1 MKPVEEPS
9 IVKTIPLMTSALQT
23 VSKPGKSDDPTQT
36 GLVRDLLEII
46 VETKR
51 RENPFGL
58 RTALNDLETL
68 QRKFNMFKHNS
79 ARKSDLLRKVVA
91 NLVPNSSRHMLHSL
105 SRLLCDYYASSATS
119 Q

>member
-1 MKPVEEPS
+1 MKPIEPS
-9 IVKTIPLMTSALQT
+9 VAKTLPLVTSALQT
-23 VSKPGKSDDPTQT
+23 VSKSSNKNDPTQT
-36 GLVRDLLEII
+36 NLVRDLLEII

-79 ARKSDLLRKVVA
+79 ARKSDLLRKVVT
-91 NLVPNSSRHMLHSL
+91 NLVPNSSRQLLNSL
-105 SRLLCDYYASSATS
+105 SRLLCEYYSTTS
-119 Q
+119 QQS

>member
-1 MKPVEEPS
+1 MA
-9 IVKTIPLMTSALQT
+9 KTIPLVTSALQR
-23 VSKPGKSDDPTQT
+23 VSKPGGKSDQTQT
-36 GLVRDLLEII
+36 SLVRDLLEII

-68 QRKFNMFKHNS
+68 HRKFNMFKHNS
-79 ARKSDLLRKVVA
+79 ARKSDLLRKVVS
-91 NLVPNSSRHMLHSL
+91 NLVPNSSRQLLHSL
-105 SRLLCDYYASSATS
+105 SRLLCDYYASP